1 MEQSRKKKKHTES
14 KLTITICLPNVFFYD
29 TDFMQGGN
37 NMITDLQKQKAIFHH
52 LQHPP
57 SLCRSSLPV
66 YQHHTCPG
74 ASGISL
80 RGNGAILSCCSQKH
94 QRSIGAVESAMRR
107 AIIDAY
113 ESGVAS
119 DRFLLYFKRSAKE
132 IPSVSEFVSVLA
144 THIRYSLAELDSPSG

>member
-1 MEQSRKKKKHTES
+1 MEQ
-14 KLTITICLPNVFFYD
+14 FYPAVA
-29 TDFMQGGN
+29 
-37 NMITDLQKQKAIFHH
+37 K
-52 LQHPP
+52 
-57 SLCRSSLPV
+57 
-66 YQHHTCPG
+66 
-74 ASGISL
+74 
-80 RGNGAILSCCSQKH
+80 KH

-144 THIRYSLAELDSPSG
+144 THIRYSLCLLYTSIPAIAFGQNILTHCLHGFSGDDLPSNGSLDGDFKHLTRNHVL